1 MNQNVL
7 SHKDYFLSNHA
18 GMAFKNCT
26 LSNYTNFEVLITN
39 HAREFCYIF
48 YHHISNSRINTTAN

>member
-18 GMAFKNCT
+18 GMAFKLYFVQLHEL
-26 LSNYTNFEVLITN
+26 LSADYLLLLLYFLSSYN
-39 HAREFCYIF
+39 
-48 YHHISNSRINTTAN
+48 

>member
-18 GMAFKNCT
+18 GMAFKLYFVQLHEL
-26 LSNYTNFEVLITN
+26 LSADYQS
-39 HAREFCYIF
+39 R
-48 YHHISNSRINTTAN
+48 SRILLYFLSSY